1 MILIAYAK
9 ITFGARWKYER
20 KMNGD
25 FVEGWRKTMK
35 GKKNALIELIAKMT
49 EEQFKWFIVQA
60 QQELSCVDDQQPH
73 PGDQECNLSFPA

>member
-1 MILIAYAK
+1 MLFIVYAK
-9 ITFGARWKYER
+9 SVIDARPNCYQ
-20 KMNGD
+20 KMNAE
-25 FVEGWRKTMK
+25 FVKEWRKIMK

-73 PGDQECNLSFPA
+73 PGDQECSLSFPV